1 MEAAVRVIRQLQPAE
16 LPLVLDM
23 AHKFFEE
30 AHVGGEFSDDT
41 FILSWTGF
49 MKSGNGVIF
58 ILTEDGQIKGA
69 IGGLTYRDINTGKG
83 LALETFW
90 YVDKEYRDKGVG
102 GQLIHQLEQWAKSM
116 FCTRL
121 IMAAMMNAS
130 FPKLEKYY
138 TEKGFRILEANF
150 TKDL

>member
-1 MEAAVRVIRQLQPAE
+1 METVVRLIRQLQPAE

-23 AHKFFEE
+23 AHKFFAESNI
-30 AHVGGEFSDDT
+30 GGEFNDET

-49 MKSGNGVIF
+49 MKSGNGTIF
-58 ILTEDGQIKGA
+58 ILTEEGQIVGA

-90 YVDKEYRDKGVG
+90 YVDTEFREKGVG
-102 GQLIHQLEQWAKSM
+102 GQLIYQLEQWAKSM

-121 IMAAMMNAS
+121 IMGALMNAEFS
-130 FPKLEKYY
+130 KMEKFY
-138 TEKGFRILEANF
+138 TAKGYKIIEANF
-150 TKDL
+150 SKDL